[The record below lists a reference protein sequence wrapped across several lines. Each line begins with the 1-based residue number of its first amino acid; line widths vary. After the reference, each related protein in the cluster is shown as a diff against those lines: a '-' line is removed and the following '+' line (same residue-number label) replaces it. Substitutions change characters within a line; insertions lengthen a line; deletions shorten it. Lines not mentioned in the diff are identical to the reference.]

1 MTKRANGR
9 PALTSRRS
17 PTGASSDPALVASTP
32 RYVWLYEILLQD
44 IQSGGYPVGSAFPTE
59 EQLSQRYGVSRH
71 TVREAT
77 RKLVDSGLISRR
89 RSTGTTVLATESNKP
104 YVAALGSLKELLDYT
119 DTTRLQILDSK
130 RIKADEAL
138 AKQLRSEAGSE
149 WVCLQ
154 THRHLRGSED
164 AISYT
169 LVYLRPEY
177 EGIEHELQG
186 NHPSIFKLHEQLY
199 QKPVQTVVQQIE
211 ATKMPAH
218 AARLLHLKPGA
229 PSLKMLRCYLDENER
244 VMSASVNYYITE
256 KFQLVTTWHR

>member
-138 AKQLRSEAGSE
+138 AKQLRSETGSE

-164 AISYT
+164 SISYT

-177 EGIEHELQG
+177 EGIKHELHG

-199 QKPVQTVVQQIE
+199 RQPVHTVVQQIE
-211 ATKMPAH
+211 ATKMPAQ
-218 AARLLHLKPGA
+218 AARLLLLKPGSPA
-229 PSLKMLRCYLDENER
+229 LKMLRCYLDENGR
-244 VMSASVNYYITE
+244 VMSASVNYYIAE

>member
-1 MTKRANGR
+1 MTKRAPGR
-9 PALTSRRS
+9 PSLTSRRS
-17 PTGASSDPALVASTP
+17 SKGGASDLDPGVSTP
-32 RYVWLYEILLQD
+32 RYVWLYEILLKD
-44 IQSGGYPVGSAFPTE
+44 IQTGVYPVGSAFPTE

-89 RSTGTTVLATESNKP
+89 RSTGTTVLAADANKP
-104 YVAALGSLKELLDYT
+104 YVAALGSLKELLAYT

-138 AKQLRSEAGSE
+138 ARQLRSEVGSE

-154 THRHLRGSED
+154 AHRHLRGSED

-177 EGIEHELQG
+177 EGIQHELQG

-199 QKPVQTVVQQIE
+199 HKPVQTVVQQIE
-211 ATKMPAH
+211 ATQMPTH
-218 AARLLHLKPGA
+218 AARLLRLKPGA